1 MGTISPFTNISQE
14 VASSMKRI
22 ITTETPSSSAE
33 STEQGILI
41 SSTSEGSS
49 TKVEIETDASTN
61 PTTTIVTLEEKT
73 TESTS
78 EVITSDVFSTGISAS
93 SEVTTQE
100 HSTATESTV
109 TESSTAATTFHST
122 TDGTISPFTNISQ
135 EVASS
140 TKGIITTET
149 PSSSA
154 ESTEQVRRLP
164 PVPKES
170 SPLRHHPLLQKVLNK
185 VLISSTSEGSST
197 KVEIETDAS
206 TNPTTTIVTLEEK
219 TTEST
224 SEVITSDVFSTG
236 ISASSEVTTQEHST
250 ATESTVTESS
260 TAATTFHSTTDG
272 TISPF
277 TNISQEVASSTKES
291 SPLRHHPL
299 LQKVLNKEVAS
310 SIKGIIT
317 TETPSSSAESTEQGT
332 LISST
337 SEGSSTKVEIET
349 DASTNPTTTIVTLE
363 EKTTESTSEVIT
375 SDVFSTGISASSEVT
390 TQEHSTATEST
401 VTESSTAATTFHSTT
416 DGTISPFTNISQE
429 VASST
434 KGIITTETP
443 SSSAESTEQGISFH
457 QQVKEVPPKLK

>member
-1 MGTISPFTNISQE
+1 MHQPTNNNCSNFG
-14 VASSMKRI
+14 R
-22 ITTETPSSSAE
+22 
-33 STEQGILI
+33 
-41 SSTSEGSS
+41 
-49 TKVEIETDASTN
+49 N
-61 PTTTIVTLEEKT
+61 N

-78 EVITSDVFSTGISAS
+78 EVITSDVFTTGISAS

-122 TDGTISPFTNISQ
+122 SDGTISPFTKISQ

-149 PSSSA
+149 PSSS
-154 ESTEQVRRLP
+154 QKVLNRRLP

-185 VLISSTSEGSST
+185 VFISSTSEGSST

-206 TNPTTTIVTLEEK
+206 TNPTTT
-219 TTEST
+219 SN
-224 SEVITSDVFSTG
+224 FG
-236 ISASSEVTTQEHST
+236 
-250 ATESTVTESS
+250 
-260 TAATTFHSTTDG
+260 
-272 TISPF
+272 
-277 TNISQEVASSTKES
+277 
-291 SPLRHHPL
+291 R
-299 LQKVLNKEVAS
+299 
-310 SIKGIIT
+310 
-317 TETPSSSAESTEQGT
+317 
-332 LISST
+332 
-337 SEGSSTKVEIET
+337 
-349 DASTNPTTTIVTLE
+349 
-363 EKTTESTSEVIT
+363 KTTESTSEVIT

-443 SSSAESTEQGISFH
+443 SSSAESTEQGILISSTSEGSSTKVEIETDLNHTNNNYSNFGRNNN
-457 QQVKEVPPKLK
+457 